1 MGKANYTRE
10 EHKQS
15 KSRTYICWQ
24 SAKNRAFNV
33 NGTDYQRYGGR
44 GITMCQEWKDSFLA
58 FLKDMGHVPD
68 GYTLE
73 RIDND
78 GNYEPG
84 NCKWA
89 NRKEQSNNTAR
100 NRYITYN
107 DKTQTLA
114 QWADEY
120 GIEYMLL
127 FNRLELG
134 WTMDDALTRVNR
146 LTREFTKE
154 ELSDIKKLLEA
165 RVNVHKIGLKYNVHY
180 SKITKLKPILLPSD
194 PK

>member
-44 GITMCQEWKDSFLA
+44 GITMCQEWKDSFLT

-78 GNYEPG
+78 GNYEPS

-134 WTMDDALTRVNR
+134 WEMDDALTRVNR

>member
-89 NRKEQSNNTAR
+89 NRKEQGNNTAR
-100 NRYITYN
+100 NRYVSYN
-107 DKTQTLA
+107 GKTQTLA
-114 QWADEY
+114 QWAEEY
-120 GIEYMLL
+120 NIDYTTL
-127 FNRLELG
+127 FYRLKAG
-134 WTMDDALTRVNR
+134 WDVKDALTRRNR
-146 LTREFTKE
+146 FKSLTRHEIRDIEKRIACKE
-154 ELSDIKKLLEA
+154 PVKAIALSYHIHYSRVTRIKELLE
-165 RVNVHKIGLKYNVHY
+165 
-180 SKITKLKPILLPSD
+180 SD
-194 PK
+194 PMI